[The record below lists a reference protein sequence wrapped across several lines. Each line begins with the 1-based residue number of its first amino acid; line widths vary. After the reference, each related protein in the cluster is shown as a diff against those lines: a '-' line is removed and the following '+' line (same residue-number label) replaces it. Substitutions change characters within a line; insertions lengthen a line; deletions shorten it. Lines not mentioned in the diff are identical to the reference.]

1 MQNTVVFIE
10 LNDDK
15 IRTRSSR
22 IEVVDKLFINSFL
35 SHLCIVQHEFEMKI
49 FPQIIAKAPLV

>member
-1 MQNTVVFIE
+1 MDKVITRQFETKLNADTVVFIE

-35 SHLCIVQHEFEMKI
+35 SHLCIVQH
-49 FPQIIAKAPLV
+49 